1 MLDYNGT
8 GFPVMAMSHRS
19 DMFLSILHHAEQDL
33 RQLLNIPSNYK
44 ILFLQGGAT
53 TQFNMVAMNFGSRFY
68 DCRRGGNGQ
77 LEPYCL

>member
-44 ILFLQGGAT
+44 ILFFTGRRDHAIQYGGHEFGARFAT
-53 TQFNMVAMNFGSRFY
+53 ATRW
-68 DCRRGGNGQ
+68 
-77 LEPYCL
+77 